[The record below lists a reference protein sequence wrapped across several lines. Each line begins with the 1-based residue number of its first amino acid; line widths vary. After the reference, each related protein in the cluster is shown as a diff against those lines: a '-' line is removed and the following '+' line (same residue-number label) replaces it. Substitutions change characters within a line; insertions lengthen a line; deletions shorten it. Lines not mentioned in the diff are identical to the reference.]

1 MIASLRNSLLNTPAT
16 RKRGSTSWRVRLCME
31 TRRRGAAKAAALT
44 RDAILSN
51 MDMLGLI
58 FSHLLSFRSLKIVA
72 GTCRVWRKTAFRI
85 HGWRVLEVT
94 ASIEPALMRGRRR
107 WQPFQGGPQFVAAL
121 PPCAD
126 GHPLC
131 ADDGH
136 PAALFLGEKERRLA
150 PPWVDARNQLGMHLI
165 STADGRVVSSKML
178 DVDLGHDP
186 SDVAVQFAAP
196 THGRANPRL
205 FVAHSRGSGIVEQE
219 FACIE
224 LRAHGPELADME
236 CVRLPCRAAS
246 FQVGA
251 DCLLLIAPDG
261 LLIAS

>member
-1 MIASLRNSLLNTPAT
+1 
-16 RKRGSTSWRVRLCME
+16 ME

-136 PAALFLGEKERRLA
+136 QKISGCAALFLGEKERRLA